1 MNFKRPFNCFVGLLI
16 NDFKLSLRLLKSN
29 SELSLFPTLTFNAHI
44 ASRWSNTPT
53 HLNNYPLLLFFIA
66 SLFRLIK
73 HSINGIFGFSTR
85 PTMTN
90 KFSDSDSDFVFF
102 CETLNQLSFALPVF
116 SEISKKTSCKF
127 VTSRHLHSDI
137 AASYE
142 SIVFNLSPRDV
153 ILSIPL
159 LFIRYKSVLKI
170 YRELDCDQ
178 KNPKVIY
185 NLFCVYQYIFYSI
198 RFLRTFPSQNLVV
211 FSHYGPSSNAMV
223 GVARLMNIKT
233 FQIPHG
239 LMSRDVPLVPA
250 DYLFLAGRNC
260 LDYLTI
266 NYNISDENRSR
277 QLHKPSIFITGI
289 PLAQK
294 HRPID
299 HTKKSALA
307 PNSNVLLCINSAD
320 DINKVIDLLS
330 VLSRYEI
337 KPILRFHPC
346 FSKSTIK
353 TILSRC
359 QHYIHQADQDGSL
372 SSLLT
377 STSLVISG
385 ESNIQ
390 FDAAL
395 YGNTCIV
402 FNMSSYPTV
411 DYFGFIKKG
420 LSLHALTEFQVV
432 EIIRSNYKLSSVD
445 NTALLRS
452 FQSSFGGRFFLMEHH
467 LIADLLLKVGSSSK
481 LLPFDLMQNIS
492 KDYPF
497 TCCLELKV

>member
-1 MNFKRPFNCFVGLLI
+1 MNFKKLFVHNNFSVI
-16 NDFKLSLRLLKSN
+16 HDFKLCLRLLDSCD
-29 SELSLFPTLTFNAHI
+29 EISLFPTLSANPHI
-44 ASRWSNTPT
+44 STRWAKTPNI
-53 HLNNYPLLLFFIA
+53 LNNYPLLLFWIV
-66 SLFRLIK
+66 SLLRI
-73 HSINGIFGFSTR
+73 I
-85 PTMTN
+85 
-90 KFSDSDSDFVFF
+90 KFSANNFLSIPFQPKSFIGNIRFEFLYF
-102 CETLNQLSFALPVF
+102 CETHNQLSVGLPVF
-116 SEISKKTSCKF
+116 LETSKQIPCTF
-127 VTSRHLHSDI
+127 VTSKVLTTSLASPDNSNVFSISPVDI
-137 AASYE
+137 
-142 SIVFNLSPRDV
+142 
-153 ILSIPL
+153 ILSQIV
-159 LFIRYKSVLKI
+159 LFFRYKSVLKLYESLPCQHKSRKLI
-170 YRELDCDQ
+170 F
-178 KNPKVIY
+178 
-185 NLFCVYQYIFYSI
+185 NLFSVYQFIFYAI
-198 RFLRTFPSQNLVV
+198 RLLRSVPTQNLVV

-223 GVARLMNIKT
+223 EVARLMNIKT
-233 FQIPHG
+233 FHIHHG

-299 HTKKSALA
+299 HTKKSTLA

-320 DINKVIDLLS
+320 NINKVIDLLS

-346 FSKSTIK
+346 LSKSTIK

-359 QHYIHQADQDGSL
+359 QHYIHQADQDSSL

-411 DYFGFIKKG
+411 DYYGFIKKG

-467 LIADLLLKVGSSSK
+467 LIADLLLKLGSSSK